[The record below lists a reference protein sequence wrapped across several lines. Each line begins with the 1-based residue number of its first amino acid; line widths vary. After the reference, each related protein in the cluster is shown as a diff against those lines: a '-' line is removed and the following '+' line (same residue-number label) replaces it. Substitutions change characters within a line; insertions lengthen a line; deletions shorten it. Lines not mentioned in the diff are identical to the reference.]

1 MLRSKCWVLQRR
13 FQVRAMLL
21 HSVHGIVD
29 NERQKGVKLVRRG
42 IPVATSGISE
52 HRNALKLAL
61 ITAEW
66 IDGERE

>member
-1 MLRSKCWVLQRR
+1 M
-13 FQVRAMLL
+13 FL

-29 NERQKGVKLVRRG
+29 DKRQERVKLIRRG

-66 IDGERE
+66 INGESSS